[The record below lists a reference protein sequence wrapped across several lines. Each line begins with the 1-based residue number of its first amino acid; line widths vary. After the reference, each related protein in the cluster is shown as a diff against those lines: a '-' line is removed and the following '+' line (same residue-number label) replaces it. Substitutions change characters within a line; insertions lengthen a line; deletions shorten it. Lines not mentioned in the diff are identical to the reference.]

1 MEVDSEISLSN
12 KIINQK
18 KQVSEYIVEET
29 MLKIGSEF
37 IWLWIAIELE
47 DRQILVQNITKERN
61 MLVVERCM
69 YEIEISRSISLKAQI
84 MI

>member
-69 YEIEISRSISLKAQI
+69 SEIEISRSISLKAQI